1 MQQKN
6 RTFMNKN
13 AVLVSRGGFEPGC
26 SLHNPFILKVSS
38 VYSPIVR
45 QNKIPPFATIVSLI
59 QYKRPHLNNNYKK
72 PTDKEQEYCDK
83 KEISSSD

>member
-1 MQQKN
+1 M
-6 RTFMNKN
+6 RCPFIICI
-13 AVLVSRGGFEPGC
+13 LIGGGFEPGC
-26 SLHNPFILKVSS
+26 SLHNPFIYKRFS

-59 QYKRPHLNNNYKK
+59 QYKRPHLNNNYKT